1 VIWADASA
9 AEAARR
15 SAWTSML
22 IDFGMVKSVF
32 EFGLVGWLVSRVLC
46 CLNDGVDVMLWQTT
60 VESECTCTFERFGFV
75 WCLMQE
81 RK

>member
-32 EFGLVGWLVSRVLC
+32 EFGLVGW
-46 CLNDGVDVMLWQTT
+46 
-60 VESECTCTFERFGFV
+60 
-75 WCLMQE
+75 
-81 RK
+81 

>member
-1 VIWADASA
+1 VVIWADASA

-22 IDFGMVKSVF
+22 IDFGMVKSAS
-32 EFGLVGWLVSRVLC
+32 LVWLAGERVLC
-46 CLNDGVDVMLWQTT
+46 YLNDGVDVVANDGGKRLYLYFRK
-60 VESECTCTFERFGFV
+60 VGFV